1 MLRHFALVM
10 AKCGRQTRYSL
21 EKTISSCVLPTSV
34 SVCRRMIVAAVV
46 AHLGVILSLC
56 LSQELT
62 VVTAH
67 SDCPPWHFTP
77 PNASSP
83 CSDCVW
89 LYNSSVHCS
98 DTGALVDVTT
108 TVTTTNGTYPLFIS
122 RELFYLDPTKG
133 LHKRSILFR
142 DLPPN
147 TSALDDF
154 FCSSSDRRGYLC
166 RQCKPGCGISV
177 YTYFGLPCACPC
189 YSYGIPLYILLE
201 IGFSTIFYLLLVS
214 LNISVISSKW
224 NTVIFYFS
232 LVAYIVS
239 SQTHTHLVLSL
250 SGSWVPIVLRTLYG
264 VWNVDFFRSVIPK
277 FCVSQSV
284 SVLGAMSTGY
294 ISAFWPMVLVFLTS
308 LVMHLHKR
316 NFKIAVYP
324 WKLLNW
330 LSLGLVRRQ
339 VAGTNLI
346 RVFATYFLLSH
357 LKMVHISIS
366 IIRPYYTSRIPSE
379 TQSSPVSDKRSID
392 PHINYLSPG
401 HLYYAVP
408 ATMILVSVG
417 LVLPLSLTLYPT
429 RCATWFGYR
438 IHSRRLRNAARTFI
452 EAFNGDFKDGTA
464 GTRDYRAVPGLML
477 LLRGIG
483 VAVFSF
489 RGNEITAET
498 TSILCVGILT
508 MGLAGLFGLLQPYKT
523 RRHNL
528 YDVLIFC
535 LTALQCFYLFEI
547 LTLAEYEPSTV
558 CTVAVITF
566 LPLLAVVVGV
576 LRQVI
581 VRKVLCRR

>member
-1 MLRHFALVM
+1 
-10 AKCGRQTRYSL
+10 
-21 EKTISSCVLPTSV
+21 
-34 SVCRRMIVAAVV
+34 MIVAVVV
-46 AHLGVILSLC
+46 AHLGVILSLY

-67 SDCPPWHFTP
+67 SDCPPWHFTT

-89 LYNSSVHCS
+89 LNNSSVHCS
-98 DTGALVDVTT
+98 DTGALVDVSTI
-108 TVTTTNGTYPLFIS
+108 VTATNGSYPLFIG
-122 RELFYLDPTKG
+122 RVIFHLDSTKG
-133 LHKRSILFR
+133 LHKRNILFR

-154 FCSSSDRRGYLC
+154 FCNSSDRRGSLC
-166 RQCKPGCGISV
+166 SQCKPGCGIAV

-201 IGFSTIFYLLLVS
+201 IGFSTIFYLLLVG

-232 LVAYIVS
+232 LIAYLVS
-239 SQTHTHLVLSL
+239 SQIHTCLVFSL

-284 SVLGAMSTGY
+284 SVLGAISTGY
-294 ISAFWPMVLVFLTS
+294 ISAFLPMVLVVITS
-308 LVMHLHKR
+308 LAMHLHKR
-316 NFKIAVYP
+316 NYKIAVYP

-330 LSLGLVRRQ
+330 LSLGLIRRQ

-346 RVFATYFLLSH
+346 HVFATYFLLSH
-357 LKMVHISIS
+357 LKMVYISIS
-366 IIRPYYTSRIPSE
+366 LIRPYYTSRIPSE
-379 TQSSPVSDKRSID
+379 TQSSPVGEKNSID
-392 PHINYLSPG
+392 PRINYLSPH

-417 LVLPLSLTLYPT
+417 LLLPLSLTLYPT

-438 IHSRRLRNAARTFI
+438 IPSRRLRNAARTFI

-464 GTRDYRAVPGLML
+464 GTRDYRAVPGLTL

-489 RGNEITAET
+489 RGSEITAEK
-498 TSILCVGILT
+498 TSLLCVGIFM
-508 MGLAGLFGLLQPYKT
+508 MGLAGFFGLLQPYKT

-535 LTALQCFYLFEI
+535 LAALQCFYIFEI
-547 LTLAEYEPSTV
+547 LTVAGYEPSIV
-558 CTVAVITF
+558 CTVAVLTF
-566 LPLLAVVVGV
+566 LPLLAVVIGV
-576 LRQVI
+576 LRPVI